1 MDVPALTKKLM
12 EIERAPETRDV
23 FDIRNMILSA
33 QNGLLQLERE
43 NEELALQNAG
53 LRRSLNAVRR
63 SSMSLAAPS
72 HPEDEPDA
80 FDFSA
85 DSPNS
90 RDDSNQRTWRT
101 THFFFSN

>member
-12 EIERAPETRDV
+12 EIERALETRDV

-53 LRRSLNAVRR
+53 LRRSLNAVRN
-63 SSMSLAAPS
+63 SSRTIAAPS
-72 HPEDEPDA
+72 HSADDPDA
-80 FDFSA
+80 DFSA
-85 DSPNS
+85 SAPGS
-90 RDDSNQRTWRT
+90 KDDSNQRTWRT

>member
-1 MDVPALTKKLM
+1 
-12 EIERAPETRDV
+12 
-23 FDIRNMILSA
+23 
-33 QNGLLQLERE
+33 
-43 NEELALQNAG
+43 
-53 LRRSLNAVRR
+53 
-63 SSMSLAAPS
+63 MSLAAPS

-101 THFFFSN
+101 THFFFS